1 MRSARLRDWPERGPA
16 VADATETK
24 GESNMMKIMVAARRR
39 AGMSHEEHLRYFERV
54 HGAKVLGANATVL
67 ENLSKY
73 TQNHVFDA
81 IYGGN
86 SGSEFDSVGE
96 LWFADGGALQA
107 VMSDPYTLEC
117 IRPDESN
124 FSDSA
129 ILLVSMVTEEGVTVC
144 EPRNSNTKLMQFIY
158 RPADIDSGT
167 FVQRWRDSS
176 ALLAQDPHLSDKVR
190 HFVRNHPLPAPPGA
204 PANAC
209 DGINSVWIDRGDPL
223 GTSQTYHRS
232 LAAAEAAVGP
242 FVDRTRSFL
251 LLATEIPIHPVAA

>member
-1 MRSARLRDWPERGPA
+1 ML
-16 VADATETK
+16 
-24 GESNMMKIMVAARRR
+24 KIMVAARRR
-39 AGMSHEEHLRYFERV
+39 AGMSREEHLRYFERV
-54 HGAKVLGANATVL
+54 HGAKVLGANGTVL
-67 ENLSKY
+67 KNLSKY

-81 IYGGN
+81 IYNGN
-86 SGSEFDSVGE
+86 LGSEFDSVGE

-124 FSDSA
+124 FSDSTT
-129 ILLVSMVTEEGVTVC
+129 LLVSMVAEEGVAVR

-176 ALLAQDPHLSDKVR
+176 ALLAQDPQLSDKVR

-204 PANAC
+204 PSAPGNAC

-223 GTSQTYHRS
+223 GTSQAYHRS
-232 LAAAEAAVGP
+232 LAAAEVAVGP
-242 FVDRTRSFL
+242 FMDRTRSFL
-251 LLATEIPIHPVAA
+251 LFATEIPIHPVAA